1 MAIIFSSSRSEP
13 GGGEGGRA
21 GPVILAPSAP
31 YRHGRW
37 RWGGG
42 YDGGGPAQHLFNRAE
57 RKHLHIY
64 LQNDIKNIGLF
75 MFRLWMARRGGGGGG
90 ESQDQLEVAAFIQQG
105 REKTRMS
112 SHILTV

>member
-1 MAIIFSSSRSEP
+1 
-13 GGGEGGRA
+13 
-21 GPVILAPSAP
+21 
-31 YRHGRW
+31 
-37 RWGGG
+37 
-42 YDGGGPAQHLFNRAE
+42 
-57 RKHLHIY
+57 
-64 LQNDIKNIGLF
+64 